1 MIILSIDPG
10 VERVGYAVFEKT
22 GTAEIT
28 LLESDTIQTSKKCTQ
43 SKRILSISDALCK
56 IVKQRKPKH
65 IVMERLFFFKNE
77 KTVIGVAQAQGAILL
92 LAAQNNIP
100 VYYLTPPQIKLAITG
115 YGNADKTAMKKMIE
129 LQIKLPKKKRL
140 DDEIDAI
147 GCGYSFCVSTNSLQ
161 FSE

>member
-10 VERVGYAVFEKT
+10 VERVGFAVFKKDE
-22 GTAEIT
+22 AEIK
-28 LLESDTIQTSKKCTQ
+28 LLESDTIITSKLKTQ
-43 SKRILSISDALCK
+43 SERILCISKVLGK
-56 IVKQRKPKH
+56 IVKKRNPDH

-77 KTVIGVAQAQGAILL
+77 KTVISVAQAQGAILL
-92 LAAQNNIP
+92 LAAQYKIP

-129 LQIKLPKKKRL
+129 LQIKLSKKKRL

-147 GCGYSFCVSTNSLQ
+147 GCGYTFCVSTNSLQ

>member
-10 VERVGYAVFEKT
+10 VERVGFAVFEKT
-22 GTAEIT
+22 GPNIN
-28 LLESDTIQTSKKCTQ
+28 LLESDTIQTSKKSTQ
-43 SKRILSISDALCK
+43 SQRILSISDVLCK
-56 IVKQRKPKH
+56 IVKQRKPDH
-65 IVMERLFFFKNE
+65 IVMERLFFAKNE

-129 LQIKLPKKKRL
+129 LQIVLPKKKRL

-147 GCGYSFCVSTNSLQ
+147 GCGYTFCVSTNSLQ

>member
-10 VERVGYAVFEKT
+10 VERVGFAVFEKT
-22 GTAEIT
+22 GTEIT
-28 LLESDTIQTSKKCTQ
+28 LLESDTIQTSKKNTQ
-43 SKRILSISDALCK
+43 SERILSISEALCK
-56 IVKQRKPKH
+56 IVNERKPEY
-65 IVMERLFFFKNE
+65 IVMERLFFSKNE

-92 LAAQNNIP
+92 LAAQHAIP

-129 LQIKLPKKKRL
+129 LQIKLSKKKRL

-147 GCGYSFCVSTNSLQ
+147 GCGYTFCVSTNSLQ